1 MVDQIEEEDNRFGN
15 NQRRVKKVLL
25 IRKDSAEDG
34 MAMDGEGIGVK
45 GDDAVQLS
53 QLSEA

>member
-1 MVDQIEEEDNRFGN
+1 MVDQIEENDNQFGN
-15 NQRRVKKVLL
+15 NQRRVKRVLL

-45 GDDAVQLS
+45 GDDAVRLS